1 MKVYALVI
9 EEQYELDSNFE
20 IVGIYDLKEKAINE
34 LKKRSDKIIEEFC
47 DNVSYDVDELET
59 YEVTEDSL
67 QLDNGEGS
75 FVDLYISEYE
85 VQ

>member
-47 DNVSYDVDELET
+47 DNVSCDVDELET